1 MTKKILIIFASTVWL
16 ATGCGSSTAHEN
28 AQKATDTVVD
38 STKGTVSKS
47 TKTME
52 EKMKEAG
59 NALKTV
65 ADQAKS
71 KAKELAGDAAEG
83 IKKTSDTVHKK
94 VVETMEKVQEKVHED
109 KAGDDNSTEKSL
121 MDKVTDAAN
130 KAKEVATS
138 TMKTVKEKTSEAVDA
153 TKAAATSAVETV
165 KEKAGEAVDKAKEH
179 LKGSA
184 PETKTDTNKTL
195 FDRITDT
202 VHNAEETTQSLGT
215 TAKVVNAVRK
225 TLGD

>member
-16 ATGCGSSTAHEN
+16 ATGCGNNTAHEN
-28 AQKATDTVVD
+28 TQKATG
-38 STKGTVSKS
+38 TK
-47 TKTME
+47 
-52 EKMKEAG
+52 A
-59 NALKTV
+59 
-65 ADQAKS
+65 
-71 KAKELAGDAAEG
+71 
-83 IKKTSDTVHKK
+83 
-94 VVETMEKVQEKVHED
+94 QEKVHKD
-109 KAGDDNSTEKSL
+109 NAGGNNSTEKSL
-121 MDKVTDAAN
+121 MDKVTDVANNAKEAAASAVETVKEKTTEAVDKAKAKLN
-130 KAKEVATS
+130 DDDDQNASKGKSLMETVTNAAKKAKEAATS
-138 TMKTVKEKTSEAVDA
+138 TMETVKKKTSEAVDA

-165 KEKAGEAVDKAKEH
+165 KEKAGEALDKAKEH